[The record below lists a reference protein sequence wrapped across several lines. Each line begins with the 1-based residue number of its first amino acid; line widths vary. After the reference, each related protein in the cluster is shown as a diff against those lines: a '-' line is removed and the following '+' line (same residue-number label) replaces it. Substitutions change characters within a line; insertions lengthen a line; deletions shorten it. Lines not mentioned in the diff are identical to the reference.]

1 MPLLPSY
8 RNQLIDLLCKS
19 VDWFL
24 YEGNTGTS
32 FLFQVTSFVI
42 FDNFDDLER
51 GCWSLERDSTV
62 KTLKRLVSSK
72 GHTCSNKPFT
82 TPSGLFKRVWTL
94 IRHQALKGLKQ
105 DQWYNYISSG
115 RVLASMSSVYRVRKS
130 RMGNALGRLL
140 LFLFFGAVHSSYFKN
155 LLNYP
160 WIVLLCMFKNY
171 EILSSG
177 FDWFF
182 YTLLGIKCRLK
193 WVSTYIQS

>member
-32 FLFQVTSFVI
+32 VLFQVTSFVI

-72 GHTCSNKPFT
+72 GHTCSNKPLT

-105 DQWYNYISSG
+105 DQWYNLYIFWQSPCKHVFCLSC
-115 RVLASMSSVYRVRKS
+115 AEKS
-130 RMGNALGRLL
+130 NG
-140 LFLFFGAVHSSYFKN
+140 
-155 LLNYP
+155 
-160 WIVLLCMFKNY
+160 
-171 EILSSG
+171 
-177 FDWFF
+177 
-182 YTLLGIKCRLK
+182 KCTR
-193 WVSTYIQS
+193 